1 MPPRAQFSEYLQNAP
16 IRKMASAHC
25 SSTVPTGQPQEDAI
39 MGIRALQDIN
49 VLRIS
54 LLHLALG
61 PGELEYNQELV
72 ELGMRTA
79 ARLNSDWVITPE
91 LCITGYQ
98 FAERI
103 GTCWIEQYP
112 DEVVKRF
119 TILARSLRMLTFLG
133 HVERDSLGK
142 LYNTAFV
149 IGQDGTIIACHRK
162 INVVAER
169 WSSRGIT
176 VTPFEWGGL
185 RIGML
190 VCADAY
196 TEDIAGTL
204 RALGC
209 ELLVSLAAWGPGL
222 NGPAGEWEQR
232 TIETGLPL
240 IVCNRTGK
248 ELSLDFSEAESLV
261 MRNGRRLLSH
271 RSPSSA
277 VLTFDWST
285 RRMLP
290 TSSEFQVTEF

>member
-1 MPPRAQFSEYLQNAP
+1 MA
-16 IRKMASAHC
+16 IR
-25 SSTVPTGQPQEDAI
+25 E
-39 MGIRALQDIN
+39 LQDISA
-49 VLRIS
+49 LRIS
-54 LLHLALG
+54 LLHLALQ
-61 PGELEYNQELV
+61 PGGLAYNQELV

-79 ARLNSDWVITPE
+79 AELNSDWVITPE

-98 FAERI
+98 FAEAI
-103 GTCWIEQYP
+103 GTDWIEPYP
-112 DEVVKRF
+112 DQAVKHF
-119 TILARSLRMLTFLG
+119 SALARSLRMFTFLG
-133 HVERDSLGK
+133 HLERDSLGM

-149 IGQDGTIIACHRK
+149 IGQDGTIITCHRK

-169 WSSRGIT
+169 WSSRGT
-176 VTPFEWGGL
+176 MVAPFEWGGL

-196 TEDIAGTL
+196 TEGIAGTL

-209 ELLVSLAAWGPGL
+209 DLMVSLAAWGPGL

-232 TIETGLPL
+232 TIETRLPL

-277 VLTFDWST
+277 VLTFDWSMQQ
-285 RRMLP
+285 MLP